1 MGKLYIRRFVA
12 SKIDLLIVILSTFI
26 LWILVNALCDISS
39 NTSFYSE
46 TNTIQNMHYCISFL
60 LIVSF
65 LYATLTL
72 VYYGQSLGELFLNLR
87 VTYKDRKPSITQI
100 IIREVGIKWFL
111 QFGLP
116 IILCNYSSLLNK
128 GLGFTAL
135 YFISYITINNISW
148 FMNNCSIVDTI
159 TGTTITQNIIVVNK
173 TMVKKTKF
181 NLSFIKGLIIQ

>member
-116 IILCNYSSLLNK
+116 IILCNYSSLFNK

-135 YFISYITINNISW
+135 YFITYITINNISW
-148 FMNNCSIVDTI
+148 FMNNRSIVDTI

-173 TMVKKTKF
+173 TIVKKTKF